1 VAIVASI
8 LRAPPQWVSTS
19 ASFAS
24 LGLDSLGAVELTA
37 AIEDELAVKLPL
49 TAAHDYPSIEALA
62 RFIECGDPRDGS
74 RRGRDLMLADAVLP
88 ADIKPRLG
96 RASAACDARDILLT
110 GATGFLGAFL
120 LRELLDETDAD
131 IHCAVRAAVGE
142 TDRRRVLCNLAEYD
156 LARPNDAA
164 RIRVVRADLSAPMLG
179 MSPREFAALAEQID
193 AIYHCGASVNWVYGY
208 EELRDANVSGTRE
221 LLRLASAGGKPFHF
235 VSSIS
240 VCHSTSAPAVVDESF
255 DSLASLDGVH
265 LGYAQSK
272 CVAEALVR
280 QAAKRGL
287 PATIIRPSLVTGDSC
302 TGHSNADDLT
312 SRLVAGCIRMGA
324 APDLDWRMDCVP
336 VDETARSIVRLTL
349 GHSGGVAVSHLI
361 AHRPRHWRECVL
373 WMRLAGYD
381 IALISYRD
389 WIARLDA
396 TAGRDHPLFPLR
408 AFFTASIDEEG
419 GLTLPEL
426 FEEARQPSVCAE
438 RTRAMLCRVGASLSN
453 VDLKL
458 LDRYF
463 DDYVARG
470 VVPAPPRRVSTT
482 SDESAPVVSK
492 EWLAAGLS
500 TRFGRPI
507 RVTSLELEPLSSDE
521 SIIAE
526 LTGWRSGT
534 QTGLVRGRVSYVDQG
549 DVPGAIDIF
558 VKAKA
563 ADEQSIEVAEA
574 LGAMLS
580 PALGREIS
588 AHRDRLGITLSH
600 LRELAIYADDDPRI
614 AAHRPEALAIERDD
628 ERNRWVLA
636 LEAVDD
642 AVLINALSPAMWSGE
657 AIEAALE
664 GAASIHARWIGAKA
678 RLFDQEWLPPVR
690 DTTMRS
696 EMTPL
701 WNALAEHAA
710 RHAAWRNPA
719 VRAAH
724 GACVRDIASWSPDLD
739 AAPQTLIHNDFNP
752 RNVALRR
759 RAGRLTLCAFDWE
772 LATIGAPQR
781 DIAEFLCFV
790 LPPNAS
796 HSSVRRWVDRSRVL
810 FNAAANAAIDPARWE
825 RGFSA
830 ALCDLLVDRLAMLAM
845 IDRVRPQSFLSRVVA
860 TWLNVFECFS
870 R

>member
-1 VAIVASI
+1 
-8 LRAPPQWVSTS
+8 
-19 ASFAS
+19 
-24 LGLDSLGAVELTA
+24 
-37 AIEDELAVKLPL
+37 
-49 TAAHDYPSIEALA
+49 
-62 RFIECGDPRDGS
+62 
-74 RRGRDLMLADAVLP
+74 
-88 ADIKPRLG
+88 
-96 RASAACDARDILLT
+96 
-110 GATGFLGAFL
+110 
-120 LRELLDETDAD
+120 
-131 IHCAVRAAVGE
+131 
-142 TDRRRVLCNLAEYD
+142 
-156 LARPNDAA
+156 
-164 RIRVVRADLSAPMLG
+164 
-179 MSPREFAALAEQID
+179 
-193 AIYHCGASVNWVYGY
+193 
-208 EELRDANVSGTRE
+208 
-221 LLRLASAGGKPFHF
+221 
-235 VSSIS
+235 
-240 VCHSTSAPAVVDESF
+240 
-255 DSLASLDGVH
+255 
-265 LGYAQSK
+265 
-272 CVAEALVR
+272 
-280 QAAKRGL
+280 
-287 PATIIRPSLVTGDSC
+287 
-302 TGHSNADDLT
+302 
-312 SRLVAGCIRMGA
+312 
-324 APDLDWRMDCVP
+324 
-336 VDETARSIVRLTL
+336 
-349 GHSGGVAVSHLI
+349 
-361 AHRPRHWRECVL
+361 
-373 WMRLAGYD
+373 
-381 IALISYRD
+381 
-389 WIARLDA
+389 
-396 TAGRDHPLFPLR
+396 
-408 AFFTASIDEEG
+408 
-419 GLTLPEL
+419 
-426 FEEARQPSVCAE
+426 
-438 RTRAMLCRVGASLSN
+438 
-453 VDLKL
+453 
-458 LDRYF
+458 
-463 DDYVARG
+463 
-470 VVPAPPRRVSTT
+470 
-482 SDESAPVVSK
+482 
-492 EWLAAGLS
+492 
-500 TRFGRPI
+500 
-507 RVTSLELEPLSSDE
+507 
-521 SIIAE
+521 
-526 LTGWRSGT
+526 
-534 QTGLVRGRVSYVDQG
+534 VDQG